1 MKSTTNTKT
10 DIASTLQMDSH
21 SKPGRKKRW
30 LGGIL
35 VLTALIV
42 FFVAWSKN
50 GKASA
55 IEYKMQAV
63 ERGDLTVIVTA
74 TGTLEPT
81 NEVEV
86 GSELSGI
93 IKEINVDFN
102 DQVKVGQQL
111 AWLDVSKLQAQVTQ
125 TKASLESAKA
135 QVLQAQATIE
145 ETCNKLQQ
153 LEKVQKLSNGKVPSQ
168 TELDEAKAAYSRAKA
183 NEASALA
190 AVAEVQAGLDINET
204 DLSKARICSPING
217 IVLTRKIEVG
227 QTVAASFEAPVL
239 FTLAEDLTQ
248 MELHVSVDEAD
259 IGQVKEGQS
268 ATFTVDAYPDHSYA
282 AQIAQVRYGSS
293 TVDGV
298 VTYET
303 VLTVDNSDLSLRP
316 GMTATAEI
324 VVKKVE
330 NAVVVP
336 SAALR
341 FTLPVSEEKE
351 SSGSILDS
359 ILPHP
364 PREEKR
370 QNVSLN
376 NHGLQQVWILK
387 DGQPCAVPVQVGVSD
402 GIRTEILSG
411 EIAPGT
417 SVITDT
423 ISTGK

>member
-1 MKSTTNTKT
+1 MKLTTPEKN

-30 LGGIL
+30 LWGIL
-35 VLTALIV
+35 VLIALIV
-42 FFVAWSKN
+42 FFAAWSKN

-55 IEYKMQAV
+55 IEYKTQAV
-63 ERGDLTVIVTA
+63 VRGDLTVVVSP

-93 IKEINVDFN
+93 IKEIYVDFN
-102 DQVKVGQQL
+102 DQVKVGQPL
-111 AWLDVSKLQAQVTQ
+111 ARLDVSKLQAQVTQ

-145 ETCNKLQQ
+145 ETYNKLQQ
-153 LEKVQKLSNGKVPSQ
+153 LEKVRQLSDGKVPSQ
-168 TELDEAKAAYSRAKA
+168 TEMDEAKAAYSRAKA

-204 DLSKARICSPING
+204 DLSKALISSPING

-248 MELHVSVDEAD
+248 MELHVAVDEAD

-268 ATFTVDAYPDHSYA
+268 ATFTVDAYLDHSYA
-282 AQIAQVRYGSS
+282 AQVSQVRYGSS

-316 GMTATAEI
+316 GMTASAEI
-324 VVKKVE
+324 VVKKIE
-330 NAVVVP
+330 NAVLVP

-341 FTLPVSEEKE
+341 FTPPVSEEKK
-351 SSGSILDS
+351 SSGSIINS

-364 PREEKR
+364 PQEEKR

-376 NHGLQQVWILK
+376 NHGQQQVWILK
-387 DGQPCAVPVQVGVSD
+387 DGQPVAVSVQVGVTND
-402 GIRTEILSG
+402 IQTEILSG
-411 EIAPGT
+411 ELAPET
-417 SVITDT
+417 LVITDT
-423 ISTGK
+423 ITTGK